1 MSTKERLPA
10 LCDTCQDRDKK
21 DHESSC
27 SGCYDSRM
35 CYIKD
40 PYITIEELEAEIK
53 ILKEKMKVSKKTETF
68 L

>member
-1 MSTKERLPA
+1 
-10 LCDTCQDRDKK
+10 
-21 DHESSC
+21 
-27 SGCYDSRM
+27 M

-53 ILKEKMKVSKKTETF
+53 ILKEKMKVSVFLETF